1 MIKVAINDFDAYDFD
16 SHGSLSAA
24 LWDNT
29 SLKDNIQE
37 ALLKIVDEFIN
48 FLKIDVEIKD
58 IQLTGSLA
66 NYNYTK
72 FSDIDLH
79 ILFDFSEVDENIEL
93 VKDYLHSKKSLWNN
107 KHTIKIKGHEVE
119 IYPQDVNEMH
129 HSTGVYSIS
138 NDNWI
143 VKPKPL
149 KQGRPQTNLDD
160 IRKKVEELTSEIDQ
174 LLELDDGLEQAERL
188 KEKIV
193 NMRRSGLED
202 GGEHSI
208 ENLTF
213 KVLRRLGYLKKL
225 ADEVG
230 DKYDRKFSLDEKK
243 EWWKR
248 RRGLDNKNY
257 RILIG
262 QAARKFKHVKKGGP
276 FKVNPPKK
284 LGLSAPPG

>member
-1 MIKVAINDFDAYDFD
+1 MIKVAINDPVLYDFN
-16 SHGSLSAA
+16 SHSSLSSA
-24 LWDNT
+24 LWGDS
-29 SLKDNIQE
+29 SLKDNIRE
-37 ALLKIVDEFIN
+37 TLLKIVDEFIN

-79 ILFDFSEVDENIEL
+79 ILFDFSEVDENVEL

-107 KHTIKIKGHEVE
+107 KHTIKIKGYEVE
-119 IYPQDVNEMH
+119 IYPQDVDEPH
-129 HSTGVYSIS
+129 HSTGIYSIL
-138 NDNWI
+138 NDEWI
-143 VKPKPL
+143 VKPEPSKL
-149 KQGRPQTNLDD
+149 VWARTNLDD
-160 IRKKVEELTSEIDQ
+160 IQKKVKELASEIDQ

-193 NMRRSGLED
+193 NMRRSGLEEA
-202 GGEHSI
+202 GEHSV

-225 ADEVG
+225 ADEVR

-257 RILIG
+257 RVLIG
-262 QAARKFKHVKKGGP
+262 KAARKFKHVKKGGP
-276 FKVNPPKK
+276 FKVSPPKK
-284 LGLSAPPG
+284 LGPSAPPG

>member
-1 MIKVAINDFDAYDFD
+1 MIKVAINDPIVYDFN
-16 SHGSLSAA
+16 SHGSLSSA
-24 LWDNT
+24 LWGDT
-29 SLKDNIQE
+29 SLKNNIRE
-37 ALLKIVDEFIN
+37 TLLKIVDEFIN

-79 ILFDFSEVDENIEL
+79 ILFDFSEVDENVEL

-107 KHTIKIKGHEVE
+107 KHAIKIKGHEVE
-119 IYPQDVNEMH
+119 IYPQDVDEPH
-129 HSTGVYSIS
+129 HSTGIYSIL
-138 NDNWI
+138 NDEWVIKPESQKI
-143 VKPKPL
+143 VWA
-149 KQGRPQTNLDD
+149 RTNLDD
-160 IRKKVEELTSEIDQ
+160 IQKKVKELAAEIDQ

-193 NMRRSGLED
+193 NMRRSGLEE
-202 GGEHSI
+202 GGEYSV

-225 ADEVG
+225 ADEVR

-248 RRGLDNKNY
+248 RRRLDNKNY
-257 RILIG
+257 RVLIG
-262 QAARKFKHVKKGGP
+262 KAAKKFKHAKKGGP
-276 FKVNPPKK
+276 YKINPPKK
-284 LGLSAPPG
+284 LGPSAPPG

>member
-1 MIKVAINDFDAYDFD
+1 MIKVAINDYGAYDFN
-16 SHGSLSAA
+16 SQSSLSAA

-29 SLKDNIQE
+29 SFKSDIRE
-37 ALLKIVDEFIN
+37 TLLKIVDEFIN

-72 FSDIDLH
+72 FSDLDLH

-107 KHTIKIKGHEVE
+107 KHAIKIKGYEVE
-119 IYPQDVNEMH
+119 IYPQDVHEIH

-138 NDNWI
+138 NDDW
-143 VKPKPL
+143 VVEPEPL
-149 KQGRPQTNLDD
+149 KQVWSRTNLDD
-160 IRKKVEELTSEIDQ
+160 IRKKVEELTMEIDQ

-188 KEKIV
+188 KEKIIK
-193 NMRRSGLED
+193 MRRSGLEE
-202 GGEHSI
+202 GGEHSV

-225 ADEVG
+225 ADEVR
-230 DKYDRKFSLDEKK
+230 DKYDRKFSLNEKK
-243 EWWKR
+243 EWWKNR
-248 RRGLDNKNY
+248 RRLDNKNY

-262 QAARKFKHVKKGGP
+262 QAARKFKHVKKGNP
-276 FKVNPPKK
+276 YRINPPKK
-284 LGLSAPPG
+284 LGPSAPPG